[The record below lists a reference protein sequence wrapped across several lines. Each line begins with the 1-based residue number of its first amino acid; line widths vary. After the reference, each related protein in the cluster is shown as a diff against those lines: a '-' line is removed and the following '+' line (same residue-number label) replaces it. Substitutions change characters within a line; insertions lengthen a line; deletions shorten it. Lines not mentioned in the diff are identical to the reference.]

1 MTPDAAYNYVKSIRP
16 RVVLASA
23 QWKVPSGFQTQEVL
37 LLLIMLFSHLY
48 IFFLCDFENMSV
60 LSMVYTILQIM
71 SSIYN
76 LCLEQFLLLLLL
88 GN

>member
-1 MTPDAAYNYVKSIRP
+1 MTPDATYNYVKSIRP

-23 QWKVPSGFQTQEVL
+23 QWKVPFGFQPQEVL

-48 IFFLCDFENMSV
+48 IFFLCDFEKMSV
-60 LSMVYTILQIM
+60 LSVVYTILQII